1 MRRASRWLLKPLFFF
16 TVLPM
21 CRVSGNLVSLFVFLT
36 ICENPDTIFG
46 TDLEPRERAAYEAA
60 ARSMNLLID
69 LFRKQMP
76 PLPEYITQDPS
87 LRTIIL
93 THALIDAAAIK
104 LHWLFAYAW
113 STSRQICLAAARN
126 LVSYKLDLQDLG
138 HLNPIMGVCRTHCL
152 QVLFTEFS

>member
-1 MRRASRWLLKPLFFF
+1 MCRAS
-16 TVLPM
+16 
-21 CRVSGNLVSLFVFLT
+21 GNPVSLFVFST

-93 THALIDAAAIK
+93 THALI
-104 LHWLFAYAW
+104 
-113 STSRQICLAAARN
+113 
-126 LVSYKLDLQDLG
+126 
-138 HLNPIMGVCRTHCL
+138 
-152 QVLFTEFS
+152 EFF